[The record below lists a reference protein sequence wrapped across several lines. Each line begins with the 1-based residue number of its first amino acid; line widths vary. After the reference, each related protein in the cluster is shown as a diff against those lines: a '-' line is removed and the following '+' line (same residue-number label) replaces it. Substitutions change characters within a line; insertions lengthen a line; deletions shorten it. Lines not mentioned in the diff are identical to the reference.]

1 VKPLRNRFAM
11 ALVSLTMLLG
21 QNVVQAGVADKV
33 SDVRATKHN
42 LSAVADGTATRTGTV
57 PVRTI
62 KASTETQV
70 CVFCHTPHGAT
81 TGVAPLWNR
90 QLSNATYTASSG
102 TYTSTSMEA
111 NATELAN
118 GPGGSSKLCLSC
130 HDGTMAIDKVNVL
143 NGASNPP
150 TKMIVGSTSGTNVT
164 MPAGSGATTGFT
176 RNLGTNMGND
186 HPISF
191 TYNSTL
197 ATNDGE
203 LRGPDG
209 TVVGNR
215 VRGASPKVKMPLEN
229 DQVQCATCHD
239 PHMYDKIDP
248 KAKFLRMNRLQAE
261 QPVGG
266 AFNQTNDII
275 CLACHNKAGTAT
287 GNSWAYSAHAN
298 KQVASQTY
306 ITSAAN
312 QREFPAGT
320 KVWQAACLNC
330 HDTHT
335 VEGARRLLREGTDS
349 GASPKTGGKPALEET
364 CYQCHTTSA
373 TSAVTINSDGTVSA
387 DNGVPNI
394 KTDFTTAGNKHM
406 PIATSDQAN
415 NFNATEVHE
424 IGGNFNDSTL
434 ANCNNTSATST
445 GNCGK
450 DLLESRAKLGVGNLN
465 NRHAECTDCHNP
477 HRVVKFRD
485 FRGVVSG
492 TAGSIT
498 GTPDAAGTHPHV
510 DSTMSHTNIAS
521 GVLRGSWGVEPTTYP
536 STSFHE
542 MPSAFTVKRG
552 DPGTSGLAD
561 VGQTFVTR
569 EYQICL
575 KCHSNYGYTDNNV
588 YPIGNRPTLTSF
600 TGGTTS
606 GTNGLTMF
614 TNQAKEFQA
623 PSTHAVEAAGVTGSG
638 AGSAYQGATQYNHR
652 SWHPV
657 MAATGRG
664 LTERGISNGN
674 PWLAPWN
681 STVSSVNQ
689 VGKNT
694 MYCSDCHGSNTTNA
708 SVIPTGGDSGSPW
721 GPHGSSNNFI
731 LKGTWSSST
740 GTTTNT
746 TELCFKCHNS
756 SIYRSTSESGDG
768 TSGQSGFSG
777 PKANNLHGLHG
788 NRVGSKNGTMK
799 CTWCHIAV
807 PHGWKNKA
815 FLVNLNDIGEEAGHG
830 TLGSG
835 TSREVATSGSNNVYN
850 KQPYY
855 LNAKLKVVTFAQSN
869 KWSDTNCGSSGKAG
883 ANLITNDG
891 RVINSAATT
900 ADSGANGTSNT
911 TGTGKN
917 WMTST
922 CSSPP

>member
-1 VKPLRNRFAM
+1 VKPRGNRFAM
-11 ALVSLTMLLG
+11 ALVSSAIFLCLS
-21 QNVVQAGVADKV
+21 VAHAGVADKV

-111 NATELAN
+111 NAAELAN

-150 TKMIVGSTSGTNVT
+150 VKMIVGSTSGTNVT
-164 MPAGSGATTGFT
+164 MPTGSGATTGFT

-191 TYNSTL
+191 TYNNTL

-203 LRGPDG
+203 LRGPDN

-215 VRGASPKVKMPLEN
+215 VRGSSPKVKMPLEN

-239 PHMYDKIDP
+239 PHMYDPTDP
-248 KAKFLRMNRLQAE
+248 KAKFLRMNRLQAD

-306 ITSAAN
+306 ITTAAT

-349 GASPKTGGKPALEET
+349 GASPKAGGKPALEET

-373 TSAVTINSDGTVSA
+373 TSAVTSNSDGTVSA
-387 DNGVPNI
+387 NNGVPNI
-394 KTDFTTAGNKHM
+394 KSDFTTAGNRHM
-406 PIATSDQAN
+406 PITTSDQAN

-424 IGGNFNDSTL
+424 IGGVFNDSAL
-434 ANCNNTSATST
+434 ANCANTPTPS

-485 FRGVVSG
+485 FRGVVTVTSSTSTG
-492 TAGSIT
+492 NIT
-498 GTPDAAGTHPHV
+498 GTPDAAGTHPHT
-510 DSTMSHTNIAS
+510 DTAMNHTNIAS
-521 GVLRGSWGVEPTTYP
+521 GVLRGSWGVEPSTYA
-536 STSFHE
+536 SESFHS
-542 MPSAFTVKRG
+542 MASIFSVKRG
-552 DPGTSGLAD
+552 DPGTNGLAD
-561 VGQTFVTR
+561 VGQTYVTR

-600 TGGTTS
+600 TGGTAS

-623 PSTHAVEAAGVTGSG
+623 PTAHQGEGIDKGNA
-638 AGSAYQGATQYNHR
+638 AGSADSTLATGRFNVRNHR

-657 MAATGRG
+657 MLNTGRD
-664 LTERGISNGN
+664 TTARNITSTN
-674 PWLAPWN
+674 PWLPPWN
-681 STVSSVNQ
+681 NQ
-689 VGKNT
+689 VGSNT
-694 MYCSDCHGSNTTNA
+694 MYCSDCHGSAVTSSLTT
-708 SVIPTGGDSGSPW
+708 VIPEGGDNGSPW
-721 GPHGSSNNFI
+721 GPHGSANDFI
-731 LKGTWSSST
+731 LKGQWTDTT
-740 GTTTNT
+740 GSNTNL
-746 TELCFKCHNS
+746 LCFKCHVKAVYS
-756 SIYRSTSESGDG
+756 SSSDSGRRTGFYDG
-768 TSGQSGFSG
+768 SSGKG
-777 PKANNLHGLHG
+777 NLHNYHI
-788 NRVGSKNGTMK
+788 NKISKELR
-799 CTWCHIAV
+799 CTWCHVAV
-807 PHGWKNKA
+807 PHGWKNRSL
-815 FLVNLNDIGEEAGHG
+815 LVNLNDVGEEAGQG
-830 TLGSG
+830 IGS
-835 TSREVATSGSNNVYN
+835 SKEVATSGSNDVYTQ
-850 KQPYY
+850 QPYY
-855 LNAKLKVVTFAQSN
+855 FKAKLKIASFASSGS
-869 KWSDTNCGSSGKAG
+869 WAAGNCGSVGKSGTG
-883 ANLITNDG
+883 LTTGI
-891 RVINSAATT
+891 ING
-900 ADSGANGTSNT
+900 SGGSGNT

>member
-1 VKPLRNRFAM
+1 VKPVCNRFSAVLAAM
-11 ALVSLTMLLG
+11 AVSLVGVGMA
-21 QNVVQAGVADKV
+21 QAAKI

-42 LSAVADGTATRTGTV
+42 LSAVADGTTTPSGKV

-90 QLSNATYTASSG
+90 TLSSATYSATSG

-111 NATELAN
+111 NATELAA

-143 NGASNPP
+143 NGASNP
-150 TKMIVGSTSGTNVT
+150 TIVMKVSGTVT
-164 MPAGSGATTGFT
+164 TPAYMPTGSGATTGFT
-176 RNLGTNMGND
+176 RNLGTNMSND

-197 ATNDGE
+197 AANDGE

-209 TVVGNR
+209 TIVGNR
-215 VRGASPKVKMPLEN
+215 VIGASPKVKMPLEN
-229 DQVQCATCHD
+229 DQIQCATCHD
-239 PHMYDKIDP
+239 PHLNDTADP
-248 KAKFLRMNRLQAE
+248 NAKFLRMNRLQAA

-298 KQVASQTY
+298 SNVASQTY
-306 ITSAAN
+306 TTTAAT

-349 GASPKTGGKPALEET
+349 TNTPKTGGKPALEET

-373 TSAVTINSDGTVSA
+373 ASAVTYTANTSNA
-387 DNGVPNI
+387 VPDI
-394 KTDFTTAGNKHM
+394 KTDFTTAGNRHM
-406 PIATSDQAN
+406 PITTSDQAN

-424 IGGNFNDSTL
+424 IGGVFNDSAL
-434 ANCNNTSATST
+434 ANCANTPTPAGS
-445 GNCGK
+445 CGK

-477 HRVVKFRD
+477 HRVAKFRD

-492 TAGSIT
+492 TTGDIT

-510 DSTMSHTNIAS
+510 DSTMAHSNIAS
-521 GVLRGSWGVEPTTYP
+521 GVLRGSWGVEPTTYV
-536 STSFHE
+536 SQSFHSL
-542 MPSAFTVKRG
+542 PSAYAVKRG
-552 DPGTSGLAD
+552 DPGTNTSVL
-561 VGQTFVTR
+561 VGASYVTR

-575 KCHSNYGYTDNNV
+575 KCHSDYGYSDNNV
-588 YPIGNRPTLTSF
+588 YPTGNRPTLISF
-600 TGGTTS
+600 TGGTAS

-623 PSTHAVEAAGVTGSG
+623 PSDSVGEPVGITTSG
-638 AGSAYQGATQYNHR
+638 AGSAYTGSTQYNHR

-657 MAATGRG
+657 MSATGRTTS
-664 LTERGISNGN
+664 LRGITSGN
-674 PWLAPWN
+674 PWLPPWN
-681 STVSSVNQ
+681 STVAGVNQ
-689 VGKNT
+689 VGLNT
-694 MYCSDCHGSNTTNA
+694 MYCTDCHGSNTTTA
-708 SVIPTGGDSGSPW
+708 TSVIPIGGDNGSPW
-721 GPHGSSNNFI
+721 GPHGSSNNFL
-731 LKGTWSSST
+731 LKGAWSAST
-740 GTTTNT
+740 GTNT
-746 TELCFKCHNS
+746 TSNDLCFKCHNS
-756 SIYRSTSESGDG
+756 SIYHTNSESGDG
-768 TSGQSGFSG
+768 SSAQSGFSG

-788 NRVGSKNGTMK
+788 NRIGNKDGTIK
-799 CTWCHIAV
+799 CTWCHVAV

-830 TLGSG
+830 ALGSG
-835 TSREVATSGSNNVYN
+835 TSMEVATSGSTNVYN

-869 KWSDTNCGSSGKAG
+869 KWSDTNCGSSGKTG
-883 ANLITNDG
+883 TNLITNAG
-891 RVINSAATT
+891 AGGTT